1 MLNKDR
7 KLRVFVKVAMFSLF
21 TCDLSG
27 WKQIYQSAS
36 QESNDEETYH
46 EIKRGKL
53 GKLKSRC
60 ETEFWKKHETFYLQF
75 FCCNYFLLD
84 KC

>member
-36 QESNDEETYH
+36 QESNDEETNH
-46 EIKRGKL
+46 ESKEVNSGNSNQDVRLNFGKNT
-53 GKLKSRC
+53 KPFISSSFAVIISC
-60 ETEFWKKHETFYLQF
+60 
-75 FCCNYFLLD
+75 
-84 KC
+84 